1 MQAVVEREKAR
12 TLLASAE
19 ARLARRDTAGA
30 LDLLR
35 QAEAADPT
43 LVEAPLNRALAL
55 RMQGD
60 HPAAVA
66 ALDAVLALE
75 PRHFLALLSKGALLE
90 KLDEPRAAASAYRA
104 AVTTAPP
111 DDRLPAPV
119 AGALARAREA
129 VREEADAAAA
139 FLHARLL
146 DLRGARPAG
155 DRFDEALEIY
165 AGRRR
170 AYVQEPLLLN
180 YPRLPAIAWHDRA
193 DFPWLAELE
202 AATDV
207 IRGEMEALDV
217 QVDGFAPY
225 IAYPKGAPVNQWGEL
240 NHSRR
245 WSSFFLWR
253 DGVRQEGACAS
264 CPRTAALLETLPM
277 QDQPGFAPTAMFS
290 TLAPRTHIPAHTG
303 SANTRLLVHLPLV
316 LPGPA
321 RFRVGGETRAW
332 RMGEAWV
339 FDDTIEHEAWNDA
352 DAHRTILIFDV
363 WNPALSLEER
373 TLIGAMMTARNDF
386 QAGAAA

>member
-1 MQAVVEREKAR
+1 MQAAGVGETAR
-12 TLLASAE
+12 ALVAQAE
-19 ARLARRDTAGA
+19 ALLARRDTAGA
-30 LDLLR
+30 LVLLQR
-35 QAEAADPT
+35 AEASDPT
-43 LVEAPLNRALAL
+43 LVEAPLNRALVL

-60 HPAAVA
+60 YPAAVA
-66 ALDAVLALE
+66 ALDATLALE

-90 KLDEPRAAASAYRA
+90 KLGRPRPAATAYRA
-104 AVTTAPP
+104 AIATAPP
-111 DDRLPAPV
+111 VDRLPGPV
-119 AGALARAREA
+119 AGALARARDA
-129 VREEADAAAA
+129 VREETDAAAD
-139 FLHARLL
+139 FLHARLR
-146 DLRGARPAG
+146 DLRGDRPAG

-202 AATDV
+202 AATDT
-207 IRGEMEALDV
+207 IREELEALDAEA
-217 QVDGFAPY
+217 QGFSPY

-253 DGVRQEGACAS
+253 DGARQEGACAL

-352 DAHRTILIFDV
+352 DAPRTILIFDV

-373 TLIGAMMTARNDF
+373 TLIGAMMSARNDF
-386 QAGAAA
+386 QAGATA